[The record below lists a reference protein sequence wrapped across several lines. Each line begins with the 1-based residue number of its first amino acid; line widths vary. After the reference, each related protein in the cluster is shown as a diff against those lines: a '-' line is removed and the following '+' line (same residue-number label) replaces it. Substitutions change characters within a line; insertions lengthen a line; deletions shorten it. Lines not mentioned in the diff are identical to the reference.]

1 MKTYVTK
8 FTRND
13 EFLIFKNS
21 YDEVT
26 MTYSNVIEASSDS
39 VREMW
44 DSFLLREQNEEWGPK
59 GDFLADID
67 GLEDEAK
74 FIREPRLVV
83 ES

>member
-1 MKTYVTK
+1 MKTYVAK

-26 MTYSNVIEASSDS
+26 KTFSDTIEASSDS

-74 FIREPRLVV
+74 FIREPRIVV